1 MSSERQF
8 FVAGAILAGTAVAA
22 GAFGVDADTIRLH
35 GGAEIKGDVLLRKA
49 DTLIVDL
56 GFRVIEIP
64 TNEVES
70 IVADDTIEA
79 VTADPSD
86 LFIDEPGRE
95 ELSVKEN
102 IDRCGEAVV
111 QVRTPT
117 GLGSGFVI
125 HPSGYV
131 VTNQH
136 VISGEH
142 KISVTLFSQGEHE
155 LEQIHF
161 KQVRIVALDSWTDLA
176 LLKIEDGGDHG
187 FATVPLGS
195 YDEIRQGQ
203 PVFAVGSPLGLDRTV
218 SEGIISLTNRF
229 IEGRLLIQTTTEVN
243 PGNSGGPLFNLR
255 GEVVGVNDLKLIGLG
270 VDGLSFA
277 IQVSTL
283 KDFLRNRDAFAFD
296 PRHPNAGFRYL
307 SPPRHS
313 TGSEEKDDK
322 P

>member
-1 MSSERQF
+1 MKIPAF
-8 FVAGAILAGTAVAA
+8 LLAAVVIGALP
-22 GAFGVDADTIRLH
+22 GAQAEIIRIR
-35 GGAEIKGDVLLRKA
+35 GGAEITGEILLRKA
-49 DTLIVDL
+49 DTLVVDL

-70 IVADDTIEA
+70 ITAEDTA
-79 VTADPSD
+79 AAATAESSD
-86 LFIDEPGRE
+86 LFADEPGRT

-142 KISVTLFSQGEHE
+142 QISITLFLQGEHE

-161 KQVRIVALDSWTDLA
+161 VKVRIVALDSWTDLA
-176 LLKIEDGGDHG
+176 LLKIEDGGDHS

-195 YDEIRQGQ
+195 YDQLRQGQ

-313 TGSEEKDDK
+313 LGTDAKDT
-322 P
+322 PP

>member
-1 MSSERQF
+1 MKISHVF
-8 FVAGAILAGTAVAA
+8 HTILVIAVSTSVSAT
-22 GAFGVDADTIRLH
+22 DTIRLH
-35 GGAEIKGDVLLRKA
+35 GGAEITGEIVFRKA

-56 GFRVIEIP
+56 GYRVLEIP
-64 TNEVES
+64 ATEVES
-70 IVADDTIEA
+70 IVASAEADQAVADT
-79 VTADPSD
+79 PD
-86 LFIDEPGRE
+86 LYRLETGRSE
-95 ELSVKEN
+95 VSVKEN

-136 VISGEH
+136 VITGEH
-142 KISVTLFSQGEHE
+142 KISVTLFRQSEHE

-161 KQVRIVALDSWTDLA
+161 KNIRIVALDPVNDLA
-176 LLKIEDGGDHG
+176 LLKIEDGGDYV
-187 FATVPLGS
+187 FSVVPLGS
-195 YDEIRQGQ
+195 YDELRQGQ

-218 SEGIISLTNRF
+218 SEGIISLTNRL
-229 IEGRLLIQTTTEVN
+229 IDGRLLIQTTTEVN

-255 GEVVGVNDLKLIGLG
+255 GEVIGINDLKLIGLG
-270 VDGLSFA
+270 LEGLNFA

-307 SPPRHS
+307 SPPRRDN
-313 TGSEEKDDK
+313 GPDEKEEQ

>member
-1 MSSERQF
+1 MKISRTF
-8 FVAGAILAGTAVAA
+8 PILLLIPAWAPVSAS
-22 GAFGVDADTIRLH
+22 DTIRLH
-35 GGAEIKGDVLLRKA
+35 GGAEVTGEIVYRKA

-56 GFRVIEIP
+56 GYRILEIP
-64 TNEVES
+64 TVEIES
-70 IVADDTIEA
+70 IAAADATVDVVAET
-79 VTADPSD
+79 PD
-86 LFIDEPGRE
+86 LYRRETGRS

-136 VISGEH
+136 VITGEH
-142 KISVTLFSQGEHE
+142 RISITLFRQSEHE

-161 KQVRIVALDSWTDLA
+161 QRVRIVALDPANDLA
-176 LLKIEDGGDHG
+176 LLKIEDGGDHV
-187 FATVPLGS
+187 FTSVPLGS
-195 YDEIRQGQ
+195 FDELRQGQ

-218 SEGIISLTNRF
+218 SQGIISLTNRL
-229 IEGRLLIQTTTEVN
+229 IDGRLLIQTTTEVN

-255 GEVVGVNDLKLIGLG
+255 GEVIGVNDLKLIGI
-270 VDGLSFA
+270 GLEGLNFA

-307 SPPRHS
+307 SPPRR
-313 TGSEEKDDK
+313 GAGDNGKDNQ

>member
-1 MSSERQF
+1 MAL
-8 FVAGAILAGTAVAA
+8 VTTPL
-22 GAFGVDADTIRLH
+22 VDADTIRLH

-64 TNEVES
+64 TSEVES
-70 IVADDTIEA
+70 IVADDTVEA

-142 KISVTLFSQGEHE
+142 QISVTLFRQGELE

-161 KQVRIVALDSWTDLA
+161 KQVRIVALDPWTDLA
-176 LLKIEDGGDHG
+176 LLKIEDRDDHS

-195 YDEIRQGQ
+195 YNELRQGQ

-296 PRHPNAGFRYL
+296 PRHPNSGFRYL
-307 SPPRHS
+307 GPPRHS
-313 TGSEEKDDK
+313 TGSDGKD
-322 P
+322 PQP

>member
-1 MSSERQF
+1 MTRFSVF
-8 FVAGAILAGTAVAA
+8 LVAMVAVVAPITTGAE
-22 GAFGVDADTIRLH
+22 TIHLH
-35 GGAEIKGDVLLRKA
+35 GGAEVRGEILLRKA
-49 DTLIVDL
+49 DTLVVDL

-64 TNEVES
+64 IIEVES
-70 IVADDTIEA
+70 IVADGAAEPVA
-79 VTADPSD
+79 AESAD
-86 LFIDEPGRE
+86 LFRDEPGRA

-125 HPSGYV
+125 HPTGYV

-142 KISVTLFSQGEHE
+142 QISITLFRQGEHE
-155 LEQIHF
+155 LEQVHF
-161 KQVRIVALDSWTDLA
+161 KKVRIVALDSWTDLA
-176 LLKIEDGGDHG
+176 LLKIEDGGDRD
-187 FATVPLGS
+187 FTTVPLGAF
-195 YDEIRQGQ
+195 DELRQGQ
-203 PVFAVGSPLGLDRTV
+203 PVFAVGSPLGLDRSV

-255 GEVVGVNDLKLIGLG
+255 GEVIGVNDLKLIGLG

-313 TGSEEKDDK
+313 TSSD
-322 P
+322 

>member
-1 MSSERQF
+1 MRKS
-8 FVAGAILAGTAVAA
+8 VCILAVAA
-22 GAFGVDADTIRLH
+22 AIFTAAAVAETIHLH
-35 GGAEIKGDVLLRKA
+35 GGAEITGDIVLRKA

-64 TNEVES
+64 ADEVSS
-70 IVADDTIEA
+70 IVA
-79 VTADPSD
+79 SD
-86 LFIDEPGRE
+86 AGQTVIPESIDLYETEPGRTE
-95 ELSVKEN
+95 ISVKEN

-125 HPSGYV
+125 HSSGYV

-142 KISVTLFSQGEHE
+142 QISITLFRQGENE
-155 LEQIHF
+155 LEQVHF
-161 KQVRIVALDSWTDLA
+161 NQVRIVALDSWSDLA
-176 LLKIEDGGDHG
+176 LLKIEDSGDRT
-187 FATVPLGS
+187 FVTAPLGA
-195 YDEIRQGQ
+195 YGELRQGQ
-203 PVFAVGSPLGLDRTV
+203 PVFAVGSPLGLDRSV
-218 SEGIISLTNRF
+218 SEGIISLTNRL

-255 GEVVGVNDLKLIGLG
+255 GEVIGVNDLKLIGLG
-270 VDGLSFA
+270 VEGLNFA

-307 SPPRHS
+307 SPPHHS
-313 TGSEEKDDK
+313 IGSHGKDES

>member
-1 MSSERQF
+1 MMKIPAF
-8 FVAGAILAGTAVAA
+8 LLAAVVIGALP
-22 GAFGVDADTIRLH
+22 GAQAEIIRIR
-35 GGAEIKGDVLLRKA
+35 GGAEITGEILLRKA
-49 DTLIVDL
+49 DTLVVDL

-70 IVADDTIEA
+70 ITAEDTA
-79 VTADPSD
+79 AAATAESSD
-86 LFIDEPGRE
+86 LFADEPGRT

-142 KISVTLFSQGEHE
+142 QISITLFLQGEHE

-161 KQVRIVALDSWTDLA
+161 VKVRIVALDSWTDLA
-176 LLKIEDGGDHG
+176 LLKIEDGGDHS

-195 YDEIRQGQ
+195 YDQLRQGQ

-313 TGSEEKDDK
+313 LGTDAKDT
-322 P
+322 PP

>member
-1 MSSERQF
+1 MMRIPAF
-8 FVAGAILAGTAVAA
+8 FLVVVVIGAPP
-22 GAFGVDADTIRLH
+22 GAQAEIIHLR
-35 GGAEIKGDVLLRKA
+35 GGAEITGEILLRKA
-49 DTLIVDL
+49 DTLVVDL

-64 TNEVES
+64 TDEVES
-70 IVADDTIEA
+70 ITADDTAEA
-79 VTADPSD
+79 AKAESSD
-86 LFIDEPGRE
+86 LFADEPGRT

-142 KISVTLFSQGEHE
+142 QISITLFRQGEHE

-176 LLKIEDGGDHG
+176 LLKIEDGGDHS

-195 YDEIRQGQ
+195 YDELRQGQ

-255 GEVVGVNDLKLIGLG
+255 GQVVGVNDLKLIGLG

-313 TGSEEKDDK
+313 IGTDAKDT
-322 P
+322 PP

>member
-1 MSSERQF
+1 MKSTITILSLVLLMLVR
-8 FVAGAILAGTAVAA
+8 AGHATEI
-22 GAFGVDADTIRLH
+22 IRLH
-35 GGAEIKGDVLLRKA
+35 GGAEVRGEVILEKA
-49 DTLIVDL
+49 ETVIVDL

-64 TNEVES
+64 ATEIES
-70 IVADDTIEA
+70 ISSAEIAETPVVEE
-79 VTADPSD
+79 SD
-86 LFIDEPGRE
+86 LFLRDPGRT

-136 VISGEH
+136 VITGEH
-142 KISVTLFSQGEHE
+142 KISITLFRQTEHE

-161 KQVRIVALDSWTDLA
+161 QKVRIVALDPWTDLA
-176 LLKIEDGGDHG
+176 LLKIEDEGDHA

-195 YDEIRQGQ
+195 YDELRQGQ

-218 SEGIISLTNRF
+218 SEGIISLTNRL
-229 IEGRLLIQTTTEVN
+229 IDGRLLIQTTTEVN

-255 GEVVGVNDLKLIGLG
+255 GEVIGVNDLKLVGLG
-270 VDGLSFA
+270 LEGLNFA

-283 KDFLRNRDAFAFD
+283 KEFLRNRDAFAFD

-307 SPPRHS
+307 SPPRRTADS
-313 TGSEEKDDK
+313 AGKDSQ

>member
-1 MSSERQF
+1 MTRFSAF
-8 FVAGAILAGTAVAA
+8 LLATMAVATP
-22 GAFGVDADTIRLH
+22 VDADAETIYLR
-35 GGAEIKGDVLLRKA
+35 GGAEITGEIVFRKT
-49 DTLIVDL
+49 DTLVVDL

-64 TNEVES
+64 MIEVES
-70 IVADDTIEA
+70 IVADG
-79 VTADPSD
+79 TAESVMAESSD
-86 LFIDEPGRE
+86 LFTDEPGRT

-125 HPSGYV
+125 HQSGYV

-142 KISVTLFSQGEHE
+142 QISITLFRQGEHE
-155 LEQIHF
+155 LEQVHF
-161 KQVRIVALDSWTDLA
+161 RKVRIVALDSWTDLA
-176 LLKIEDGGDHG
+176 LLKIEAGGDHI
-187 FATVPLGS
+187 FTTVPLGA
-195 YDEIRQGQ
+195 YDELRQGQ
-203 PVFAVGSPLGLDRTV
+203 QVFAVGSPLGLDRSV

-255 GEVVGVNDLKLIGLG
+255 GEVIGVNDLKLIGLG

-313 TGSEEKDDK
+313 TGKDEQ

>member
-1 MSSERQF
+1 MKRMLTPTLAIAAMVMAINPIASSE
-8 FVAGAILAGTAVAA
+8 
-22 GAFGVDADTIRLH
+22 TIQLQS
-35 GGAEIKGDVLLRKA
+35 GAEITGDILVRRA
-49 DTLIVDL
+49 GTVVVDL
-56 GFRVIEIP
+56 GFRVIEVP
-64 TNEVES
+64 TDQ
-70 IVADDTIEA
+70 IVSMVTTDATETA
-79 VTADPSD
+79 VTESTD
-86 LFIDEPGRE
+86 LYTKDAGRT

-117 GLGSGFVI
+117 GLGSGFII

-142 KISVTLFSQGEHE
+142 QISVTLFRQGEFE
-155 LEQIHF
+155 LEQVHF
-161 KQVRIVALDSWTDLA
+161 TEVRIVALDSWTDLA
-176 LLKIEDGGDHG
+176 LLKIEDGGDHV
-187 FATVPLGS
+187 FKTVPLGA
-195 YDEIRQGQ
+195 YNELRQGQ

-218 SEGIISLTNRF
+218 SEGIISLTNRL
-229 IEGRLLIQTTTEVN
+229 IDGRLLIQTTTEVN

-255 GEVVGVNDLKLIGLG
+255 GEVIGINDLKLIGIG

-313 TGSEEKDDK
+313 TDSNGKDAS

>member
-1 MSSERQF
+1 MKIPAF
-8 FVAGAILAGTAVAA
+8 LLAAVVIGALP
-22 GAFGVDADTIRLH
+22 GAQAEIIRIR
-35 GGAEIKGDVLLRKA
+35 GGAEITGEILLRKA
-49 DTLIVDL
+49 DTLVVDL

-70 IVADDTIEA
+70 ITAEDTA
-79 VTADPSD
+79 AAATAESSD
-86 LFIDEPGRE
+86 LFADEPGRT

-142 KISVTLFSQGEHE
+142 QISITLFLQGEHE

-161 KQVRIVALDSWTDLA
+161 EQVRIVALDSWTDLA
-176 LLKIEDGGDHG
+176 LLKIEDGGDHS

-195 YDEIRQGQ
+195 YDQLRQGQ

-313 TGSEEKDDK
+313 LGTDAKDT
-322 P
+322 PP

>member
-1 MSSERQF
+1 MMRIPALLLA
-8 FVAGAILAGTAVAA
+8 VVVIGAPP
-22 GAFGVDADTIRLH
+22 GARAEIIRLR
-35 GGAEIKGDVLLRKA
+35 GGAEITGEILIRKA
-49 DTLIVDL
+49 DTLVVDL

-70 IVADDTIEA
+70 
-79 VTADPSD
+79 VTADETAEAAKAESSD
-86 LFIDEPGRE
+86 LFADEPGRT

-142 KISVTLFSQGEHE
+142 QISITLFRHGEHE

-176 LLKIEDGGDHG
+176 LLKIEDGGGHD

-195 YDEIRQGQ
+195 YDELRQGQ

-255 GEVVGVNDLKLIGLG
+255 GQVVGVNDLKLIGLG

-313 TGSEEKDDK
+313 IGTDAKDTA

>member
-1 MSSERQF
+1 MMRIS
-8 FVAGAILAGTAVAA
+8 ACILAVATAMVTTAAVAE
-22 GAFGVDADTIRLH
+22 TIHLH
-35 GGAEIKGDVLLRKA
+35 GGAEITGDIVLRKA

-64 TNEVES
+64 ADEVSS
-70 IVADDTIEA
+70 IVA
-79 VTADPSD
+79 SD
-86 LFIDEPGRE
+86 VGQMVIPESVDLYESEPGRTE
-95 ELSVKEN
+95 ISVKQN
-102 IDRCGEAVV
+102 INRCGEAVV

-142 KISVTLFSQGEHE
+142 QISITLFREGENE
-155 LEQIHF
+155 LEQVHYN
-161 KQVRIVALDSWTDLA
+161 QVRIVALDSWSDLA
-176 LLKIEDGGDHG
+176 LLKIEDIADHT
-187 FATVPLGS
+187 FVTVPLGS
-195 YDEIRQGQ
+195 YAELRQGQ
-203 PVFAVGSPLGLDRTV
+203 PVFAVGSPLGLDRSV
-218 SEGIISLTNRF
+218 SEGIISLTNRL

-255 GEVVGVNDLKLIGLG
+255 GEVIGVNDLKLIGLG
-270 VDGLSFA
+270 VEGLNFA

-307 SPPRHS
+307 SPPHRS
-313 TGSEEKDDK
+313 IVSNGKDES

>member
-1 MSSERQF
+1 MKRISAF
-8 FVAGAILAGTAVAA
+8 ILFASAATAAFAA
-22 GAFGVDADTIRLH
+22 TETIRLH
-35 GGAEIKGDVLLRKA
+35 GGAEITGEILLHKA
-49 DTLIVDL
+49 DTVVVDL
-56 GFRVIEIP
+56 GFRVMEIP
-64 TNEVES
+64 IAEVES
-70 IVADDTIEA
+70 IVARDFEGASVPDSSELFEA
-79 VTADPSD
+79 ES
-86 LFIDEPGRE
+86 GRT

-142 KISVTLFSQGEHE
+142 KISVTLFRQGDHE
-155 LEQIHF
+155 LEQHHF
-161 KQVRIVALDSWTDLA
+161 TRVRIVALDPHTDLA
-176 LLKIEDGGDHG
+176 LLKIEDGDNHD

-195 YDEIRQGQ
+195 YHELRQGQ

-255 GEVVGVNDLKLIGLG
+255 GEVIGVNDLKLIGLG
-270 VDGLSFA
+270 VEGLNFA

-307 SPPRHS
+307 SPPLHPNDNDGKETS
-313 TGSEEKDDK
+313 Q
-322 P
+322 

>member
-1 MSSERQF
+1 MMRF
-8 FVAGAILAGTAVAA
+8 ATRVLAVAIAVTA
-22 GAFGVDADTIRLH
+22 GGVEAEVVRLR
-35 GGAEIKGDVLLRKA
+35 GGAEITGTVILSKGETVV
-49 DTLIVDL
+49 VDL

-64 TNEVES
+64 TTEIES
-70 IVADDTIEA
+70 IVADDEVDA
-79 VTADPSD
+79 TAPESSD
-86 LFIDEPGRE
+86 LFTHEPERS

-142 KISVTLFSQGEHE
+142 QISITLFRRGEHE
-155 LEQIHF
+155 LEQVHF
-161 KQVRIVALDSWTDLA
+161 KNVRIVAMDSWTDLA
-176 LLKIEDGGDHG
+176 LLKIEDGGSHE
-187 FATVPLGS
+187 FTTAPLGS
-195 YDEIRQGQ
+195 TDDLRQGQ
-203 PVFAVGSPLGLDRTV
+203 PVFAVGSPLGLDRSV
-218 SEGIISLTNRF
+218 SEGIISLTDRL
-229 IEGRLLIQTTTEVN
+229 IDGRLLIQTTTEIN

-270 VDGLSFA
+270 VEGLNFA

-283 KDFLRNRDAFAFD
+283 KDFLKNRDAFAFD

-307 SPPRHS
+307 SPPRH
-313 TGSEEKDDK
+313 T